1 MKTKPKNT
9 DNEFTKDYEA
19 LRERGLTDGPV
30 QVAKITLRPI
40 TPTSFSQIMRRGI
53 FNDDKG
59 DPLQRTAG
67 YVFLHSEPKDKIQ
80 AVVNNELLFWTAVD
94 DWLDENL
101 NHHLEMAP
109 YSDAMSEGI
118 SIYLAAKTEAQHPSS
133 GGNSLGK

>member
-1 MKTKPKNT
+1 MKKTKENQELET
-9 DNEFTKDYEA
+9 DDEA

-40 TPTSFSQIMRRGI
+40 TPASFSQIMRRGI

-94 DWLDENL
+94 DWIDENL
-101 NHHLEMAP
+101 KHHLDMAP
-109 YSDAMSEGI
+109 YSEAMSEGI

>member
-1 MKTKPKNT
+1 MKNQKPKNNDLET
-9 DNEFTKDYEA
+9 DDEV

-30 QVAKITLRPI
+30 KVAKITLRPI

>member
-1 MKTKPKNT
+1 MKNQKPKNNELET
-9 DNEFTKDYEA
+9 DDEI

>member
-1 MKTKPKNT
+1 MKNQKPKNT
-9 DNEFTKDYEA
+9 DLETDDEV

>member
-1 MKTKPKNT
+1 MKKNT
-9 DNEFTKDYEA
+9 DTIDELETDDEA

-101 NHHLEMAP
+101 EHHLDMAP

-118 SIYLAAKTEAQHPSS
+118 SIYLAAKSEAKHPSS